1 MATDK
6 NKRKNTGIKLI
17 KKANKLVESRYKF
30 DIWETRVFLS
40 VLAQINKDDED
51 FTVYRIWYKDV
62 IKAFNLK
69 SAQSYDLLRTAAKE
83 LMRKVFYV
91 TNVAN
96 GVQRETEFHIIRSIN
111 YLKEGETMSESQD
124 YLDITIDPEMKP
136 LLLQLGNSYK
146 GVKGENFTSYDLQN
160 VVKLGAYHIRI
171 YELLK
176 QYQKIGCRTLK
187 VAEIR
192 RMLEITTE
200 YPLFG
205 SLYQKVIK
213 PSVKAINKYTD
224 LNVTNV
230 EKIKEGRRVAALRFE
245 FIGKSD
251 NEVHENRRMESA
263 TDATIAFTSQQKPT
277 KLGVSES
284 DLIDV
289 PFEQFQDRV
298 VQKFGVTPIVF
309 LKLTKEYNKEQI
321 EQAIR
326 VTNRANFNQ
335 QIKSSIA
342 GFFINALKEGYTDQK
357 EEAQKKAKIK
367 GIKQQ
372 QSKLQKEIEHLKEQ
386 RAKAINDKIRNI
398 TERTPE
404 VTEKAIETINASAIA
419 KLIIEKKELSLGR
432 KLMVEDYRQDKIL
445 RDFVKG
451 KIIDLYSEEFNI
463 LFAEY
468 DSKLKVLDLEL
479 ELNGDS

>member
-1 MATDK
+1 MGLDK
-6 NKRKNTGIKLI
+6 KKRKNTGIKLI

-51 FTVYRIWYKDV
+51 FAVYRIWYKDV

-69 SAQSYDLLRTAAKE
+69 SAQSYDFLRNAAKE

-91 TNVAN
+91 TNVSN
-96 GVQRETEFHIIRSIN
+96 GVKRETEFHIIRSVN
-111 YLKEGETMSESQD
+111 YLKEGEKMSDNQD
-124 YLDITIDPEMKP
+124 YIDITIDPEMKP
-136 LLLQLGNSYK
+136 LLLQLGNNYK

-176 QYQKIGCRTLK
+176 QYQKIGRRTLR

-224 LNVTNV
+224 LNVTGV
-230 EKIKEGRRVAALRFE
+230 EKIKEGRSVAALRFE
-245 FIGKSD
+245 FVGKSD
-251 NEVHENRRMESA
+251 NQSPGNKKTELNKQ
-263 TDATIAFTSQQKPT
+263 ATIAFPNSQIST
-277 KLGVSES
+277 KLGLPED
-284 DLIDV
+284 DLVDA
-289 PFEQFQDRV
+289 PFEQFQNRV
-298 VQKFGVTPIVF
+298 VQKFGVTPTVF
-309 LKLTKEYNKEQI
+309 LKLTKEYSKEQI

-335 QIKSSIA
+335 QIKSSVA
-342 GFFINALKEGYTDQK
+342 GFFINALKQGYTDQK
-357 EEAQKKAKIK
+357 EEAQKQAKVK
-367 GIKQQ
+367 KIKQQ
-372 QSKLQKEIEHLKEQ
+372 QQQELNIKIEHLKQE
-386 RAKAINDKIRNI
+386 REKAINDEIRDI
-398 TERTPE
+398 IEKSPE
-404 VTEKAIETINASAIA
+404 VTAKAIETINASAIA
-419 KLIIEKKELSLGR
+419 KLIIERKELSLGR
-432 KLMVEDYRQDKIL
+432 KLNVEDYRQDKTL

-451 KIIDLYSEEFNI
+451 KIIDLYSENFNP
-463 LFAEY
+463 LFVEY
-468 DSKLKVLDLEL
+468 DSKLKDLDLEL
-479 ELNGDS
+479 KGLIG